1 MTKIVTR
8 MDGVWRVVDEICVN
22 GVARN
27 PKIRM
32 LFWMVDVDS
41 SVVNCVDADFV
52 THIIP
57 RIWSKGERRL
67 GLNGVCTFAK
77 FAS

>member
-1 MTKIVTR
+1 
-8 MDGVWRVVDEICVN
+8 
-22 GVARN
+22 
-27 PKIRM
+27 
-32 LFWMVDVDS
+32 MVDVDS

-57 RIWSKGERRL
+57 GIWSKGERRL

-77 FAS
+77 LAN